1 MKSYVYAVR
10 DVRTGCSNNPTVS
23 PLMKADFAESIKR
36 GVLTGGI
43 KPEAAAFAELYYLG
57 VYDDQTMMF
66 ELEERPELILKLG
79 EYCEEPLIQKAAK
92 ND

>member
-1 MKSYVYAVR
+1 MKSYVYAVK
-10 DVRTGCSNNPTVS
+10 DIRTGCSNNPTVS

-43 KPEAAAFAELYYLG
+43 KPEAAKFAELHYLG
-57 VYDDQTMMF
+57 VYDDQTMSF
-66 ELEERPELILKLG
+66 ELEDKPELILKLG
-79 EYCEEPLIQKAAK
+79 DYCEEPTITKAVK